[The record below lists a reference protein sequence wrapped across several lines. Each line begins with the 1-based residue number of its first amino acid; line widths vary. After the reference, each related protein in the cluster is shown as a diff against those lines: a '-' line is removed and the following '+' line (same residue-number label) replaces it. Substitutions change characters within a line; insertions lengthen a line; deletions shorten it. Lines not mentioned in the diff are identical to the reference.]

1 MCSGDLTLP
10 EALGVGLLECFVRQE
25 ESRGSEPSHG
35 SDLERALS
43 LLFTQ
48 QRLEPPREEIPEPL
62 VRSDGVWFSAWFRG
76 EFCKRGKTV
85 PRKTPGI
92 GLPRQCRLDP

>member
-10 EALGVGLLECFVRQE
+10 EALGVGLLESFVRQE

-43 LLFTQ
+43 LLFT
-48 QRLEPPREEIPEPL
+48 
-62 VRSDGVWFSAWFRG
+62 
-76 EFCKRGKTV
+76 
-85 PRKTPGI
+85 
-92 GLPRQCRLDP
+92 

>member
-48 QRLEPPREEIPEPL
+48 QRLEPTKGGNPGTAC
-62 VRSDGVWFSAWFRG
+62 SFGRG
-76 EFCKRGKTV
+76 TV
-85 PRKTPGI
+85 QRVV
-92 GLPRQCRLDP
+92 

>member
-1 MCSGDLTLP
+1 MCSGDLTLR
-10 EALGVGLLECFVRQE
+10 EALAVGLLESFVRQE

-48 QRLEPPREEIPEPL
+48 QRLETPREANPGTAC
-62 VRSDGVWFSAWFRG
+62 SFGRG
-76 EFCKRGKTV
+76 MVERV
-85 PRKTPGI
+85 V
-92 GLPRQCRLDP
+92 